1 MTSYSSRKLLK
12 LRIILIEEQDVFLGN
27 LLYQVKYEFFNK
39 ISDYKAKLNECIQNI
54 EEKLK
59 STIYK
64 ELYREVMAEL
74 MKYFEEDKF

>member
-1 MTSYSSRKLLK
+1 M
-12 LRIILIEEQDVFLGN
+12 IEEQDVFLGN